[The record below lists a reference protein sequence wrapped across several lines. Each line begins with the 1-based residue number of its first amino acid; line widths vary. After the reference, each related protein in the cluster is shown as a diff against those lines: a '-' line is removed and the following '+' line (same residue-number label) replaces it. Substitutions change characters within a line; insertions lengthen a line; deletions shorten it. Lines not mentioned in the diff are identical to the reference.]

1 VAPQDEEAEGYGAAW
16 AEIGRALEEGT
27 SWSGHER
34 DRAWRSGPDGFT
46 DVSAVWGMD
55 SVEDGRVALRVDWDH
70 DGDDDLWLRYR
81 SGPTLRYFEN
91 RSERSKR
98 PGTWI
103 EVESMHAHSSIVVLE
118 ADVIAPGAET
128 PRTFRAAARP
138 VSDGY
143 LAASHRG
150 FTLTAPEGGELVA
163 VRAVEPDGNVREVS
177 IMTRPPHGPGFGL
190 AMRFGDADWHL
201 GISGDEWIERTE
213 SDLTPGP
220 LPTAE
225 LPWRVVLRT
234 PLGLPTDRVAALGN
248 PGAPRLVLLTSE
260 TCLTCEA
267 VVPVYMD
274 ETADLEGAPAVHR
287 ITLEDQTEA
296 REGDFFA
303 AIGGSVLG
311 PGVDVA
317 LPFGALIGPDGALQA
332 IYTGDLDAG
341 QIALDSQRL
350 ARTPGAER
358 HAFGGP
364 GEGPRWFH
372 AAPRSFAQAA
382 AALRRAGLDRDA
394 DVYSSGR

>member
-1 VAPQDEEAEGYGAAW
+1 MAPRDEETDGYGAAW

-55 SVEDGRVALRVDWDH
+55 SVEDGRVALRVDWDG

-91 RSERSKR
+91 RTERR
-98 PGTWI
+98 GTWI
-103 EVESMHAHSSIVVLE
+103 EVDGMDAHTSIVALE
-118 ADVIAPGAET
+118 ADVVAPGAEA
-128 PRTFRAAARP
+128 PRTFHAAARP

-143 LAASHRG
+143 LAASRTG
-150 FTLTAPEGGELVA
+150 FTLRAPEGGEVVA
-163 VRAVEPDGNVREVS
+163 VRVIEADGGVRDL
-177 IMTRPPHGPGFGL
+177 PPAEMLGQGPGYVVGVELSAEDCHFGL
-190 AMRFGDADWHL
+190 VPPGTTGVRA
-201 GISGDEWIERTE
+201 E
-213 SDLTPGP
+213 SDLEPGP
-220 LPTAE
+220 LPTTE

-234 PLGLPTDRVAALGN
+234 PLGLPTERVAALRN
-248 PGAPRLVLLTSE
+248 PGEPRLVLLTSE

-267 VVPVYMD
+267 VVPVYMN
-274 ETADLEGAPAVHR
+274 ETADLDAAPAVHR

-332 IYTGDLDAG
+332 IYTGDLDAAE
-341 QIALDSQRL
+341 IALDAQRL

-364 GEGPRWFH
+364 GDGPRWFH